1 MDSTPYAGQG
11 YERCVI
17 KSFKN
22 NGALHRVWLE
32 NWQVPREAMRS
43 SHLDESMWVFV
54 NEHTG
59 IREADGK
66 EWVSRVPAV
75 SFFIPGE
82 WFNVVALL
90 EEKGIRYYCNVASPP
105 CRYADVLTYIDY
117 DLDMILLPDGSYYEL
132 DRDEYDRHKEEYR
145 YHPAVRQRAEEG
157 LVRLR
162 SRIADRASPF
172 GDAEARRYYDE
183 WKAASARKAEE
194 DRT

>member
-1 MDSTPYAGQG
+1 MDSEGGGQLK

-32 NWQVPREAMRS
+32 NWQVPPAAMSPRHRE
-43 SHLDESMWVFV
+43 ESMWVFI
-54 NEHTG
+54 NDHTE

-66 EWVSRVPAV
+66 SWISRVPAV
-75 SFFIPGE
+75 SFFIPNE

-90 EEKGIRYYCNVASPP
+90 EDKGIRYYCNVASPP
-105 CRYADVLTYIDY
+105 YRYADVLTYIDY

-132 DRDEYDRHKEEYR
+132 DRDEYDKHKEEYR
-145 YHPAVRQRAEEG
+145 YHPAVRQRVEEG
-157 LVRLR
+157 LGRLR
-162 SRIADRASPF
+162 SRIADRGSPF

-183 WKAASARKAEE
+183 WKAGCGSRASE
-194 DRT
+194 